1 MVNIGEIGNQR
12 VLVSIFGA
20 SDGSVRGHHSPEF
33 VPGIEGTSCAGRR
46 SCGGGGGGDGR
57 RAADVRQTCR
67 HARRLR
73 RRRRLPACSN
83 VQIAVELQQNI
94 LRGNLRP
101 SKFPELSSPGAKPC
115 DSYPIQY
122 PFLFLLGSCKGG

>member
-46 SCGGGGGGDGR
+46 SCGGGDGDGR
-57 RAADVRQTCR
+57 RAADVQTCSSVT
-67 HARRLR
+67 ATKEV
-73 RRRRLPACSN
+73 ASMFKCSN
-83 VQIAVELQQNI
+83 C
-94 LRGNLRP
+94 
-101 SKFPELSSPGAKPC
+101 S
-115 DSYPIQY
+115 
-122 PFLFLLGSCKGG
+122 